1 MTITAATSLITVE
14 EFLALPDDG
23 VERDLIYGVVREYP
37 GKTVTRRNRRH
48 SRVEAN
54 IVYLLKS
61 WLSRQPMP
69 RGEIHSGE
77 VGCILRRGPDLTVG
91 IDVAYFS
98 REVIARCSD
107 QPTTMI
113 EGAPVLA
120 IEILSPSDVQEE
132 IDEKIDSYL
141 ANGTAVVWI
150 VDPHFQTVRVHRLGE
165 QPILFNVQQ
174 ELAGDPLLPGFCTS
188 VTAIFES

>member
-1 MTITAATSLITVE
+1 MMTTTAATSLMSAE

-23 VERDLIYGVVREYP
+23 VQRDLIYGVVREYP

-48 SRVEAN
+48 SRVEARLA
-54 IVYLLKS
+54 YLLNS
-61 WLSRQPMP
+61 WLLLQPVP

-77 VGCILRRGPDLTVG
+77 VGCILKRDPDLTVG

-98 REVIARCSD
+98 SEVIARSSD
-107 QPTTMI
+107 LATTMI

-120 IEILSPSDVQEE
+120 VEILSPSDVQED

-141 ANGTAVVWI
+141 ANGTALVWI
-150 VDPHFQTVRVHRLGE
+150 VDPHFQTVRVHRPGE

-174 ELAGDPLLPGFCTS
+174 EMAGDPHLPGFRTS
-188 VTAIFES
+188 VAAVFE